1 MTEQFLSPFKWDP
14 YMMRTGTAVQEFWSE
29 FCKLRKRHVL
39 FILGRG
45 FDPRMPIGLQGLVG
59 ALNGSEIDVMQI
71 HVERNSQGDSMLED
85 LAKKNSDVVER
96 LVKSRGSVLHRT
108 VSMWSPDRRRI
119 GSRDAANLFANAES
133 LSKYTDII
141 VDISALP
148 RSVYFSVLGK
158 LYYLFDAA
166 SQQPDCT
173 IPNLHVS
180 VAESP
185 ELDRLIRVTGVDEN
199 GQYLHGFVADLELEA
214 SSDVPKLWIPI
225 LGEME
230 TPQLERLHAL
240 VNPSEICPMVPAP
253 AKNPRRAD
261 DLFTEYRTLL
271 LDDWLVEPKNILYAN
286 ERNPFEAYRQIHQT
300 VRYYDESLQPLR
312 GCRTIISALSSK
324 LLSLAAL
331 LAACELNQRGFRVAL
346 ADVPA
351 QGYEVDSGIE
361 GVKDA
366 ELFFVSLLGEC
377 YDG

>member
-1 MTEQFLSPFKWDP
+1 
-14 YMMRTGTAVQEFWSE
+14 MRTGITAVQEFWRE
-29 FCKLRKRHVL
+29 FCKLRNRHIL

-45 FDPRMPIGLQGLVG
+45 FDPRMPFGLQVLIG
-59 ALNGSEIDVMQI
+59 ALNGTQIDVMQI
-71 HVERNSQGDSMLED
+71 HVESNSPHDSKLEA
-85 LAKKNSDVVER
+85 LAKKNSDLIEE
-96 LVKSRGSVLHRT
+96 LLNSRGTVLHRT
-108 VSMWSPDRRRI
+108 VSMWSQDRRRI
-119 GSRDAANLFANAES
+119 GSREAANLFADAES
-133 LSKYTDII
+133 LNKYTDII

-148 RSVYFSVLGK
+148 RSVYFSTLGK

-166 SQQPDCT
+166 SQKPGST
-173 IPNLHVS
+173 IPNLHVA
-180 VAESP
+180 VAESA
-185 ELDRLIRVTGVDEN
+185 EVDRLVQVTGVDEN

-225 LGEME
+225 LGELQA
-230 TPQLERLHAL
+230 PQLERLHAL

-261 DLFTEYRTLL
+261 NLFTEYRTLL

-331 LAACELNQRGFRVAL
+331 LAACELNQSGYRVAL

-351 QGYEVDSGIE
+351 QGYEVDATVE
-361 GVKDA
+361 GVKDS
-366 ELFFVSLLGEC
+366 ELFFLSLLGEC
-377 YDG
+377 YDD